1 MVENKNSTIAKNT
14 ILLYFRQ
21 IIILII
27 GLYTSRVILNTL
39 GVTDYGL
46 YNVVGG
52 VVAMFGFIT
61 NAMGNATSRF
71 ITFSTGKDNLKDSE
85 ETFGTILTIYYII
98 AFAILLLGETIG
110 LWFLYNYLVIPEE
123 RFAAALWVYHFSV
136 IAAVMN
142 VLYIPYNS
150 LIIAH
155 EKMTAFAYISILDAL
170 LKLIIVYLLVI
181 SSYDKLIVYAV
192 LIFLVQCIDRFIY
205 IYYCRRK
212 FVESKSKAIYRP
224 KLFQEIL
231 VFSGW
236 TLNGNIAVMCYTQG
250 INILL
255 NMFFG
260 PVVNAARGVAT
271 QVQTITL
278 NFVSGFQTAV
288 YPQITKSYAQGDMH
302 RLYNLLHA
310 SCRYSYFLIF
320 MLALPFIIKSQYV
333 LELWLKIVPD
343 YTVPFLSLIL
353 LFSMLRSI
361 TNPVNF
367 AVQAT
372 GDIKKFQ
379 LIEGT
384 LGLMILPLAY
394 IQLKVFH
401 SGPVSVFVILVIV
414 EFITIFVRIY
424 IGVKKIKGSLSLYFL
439 RVIRPIFITTIVGT
453 SIPYVVSV
461 LTEENFTGT
470 ILTYFT
476 ILIWTFPSIY
486 FCGLSATE
494 KNIIK
499 DKVINMAKKQKKV
512 YEK

>member
-1 MVENKNSTIAKNT
+1 MSDAANSTIVKNT
-14 ILLYFRQ
+14 LLLYFRQ

-39 GVTDYGL
+39 GVTDYGI

-71 ITFSTGKDNLKDSE
+71 ITFSTGKENLKDSE
-85 ETFGTILTIYYII
+85 ETFGTILTIYYGI

-110 LWFLYNYLVIPEE
+110 LWFLYNYLFIPEE
-123 RFAAALWVYHFSV
+123 RFTAALWVYHFSV
-136 IAAVMN
+136 VAAVMN
-142 VLYIPYNS
+142 VLYIPYDS

-181 SSYDKLIVYAV
+181 SSYDKLVVYAV

-205 IYYCRRK
+205 IFYCRKK
-212 FVESKSKAIYRP
+212 FVESKARAIYRP
-224 KLFQEIL
+224 KLFREIL
-231 VFSGW
+231 IFSGW

-260 PVVNAARGVAT
+260 PVVNAARGIAV
-271 QVQTITL
+271 QVQNITL

-288 YPQITKSYAQGDMH
+288 YPQITKSYAQGDMY
-302 RLYNLLHA
+302 RLYSLLHA
-310 SCRYSYFLIF
+310 SCRYSFYLIYIIGF
-320 MLALPFIIKSQYV
+320 PLIIKSEYV

-343 YTVPFLSLIL
+343 YTVPFLSLIMI
-353 LFSMLRSI
+353 FSILKAI
-361 TNPVNF
+361 TNPIIF

-372 GDIKKFQ
+372 GNLKKFQ

-384 LGLMILPLAY
+384 LLLLILPVGYL
-394 IQLKVFH
+394 LLRFCH
-401 SGPVSVFVILVIV
+401 TGPVSVFWVLVIV
-414 EFITIFVRIY
+414 EFITMFVRIE
-424 IGVKKIKGSLSLYFL
+424 IVINQLNGSVYVFYLNVFKPLL
-439 RVIRPIFITTIVGT
+439 ITIIVASSVPLLVSWVTADDLVGT
-453 SIPYVVSV
+453 FV
-461 LTEENFTGT
+461 
-470 ILTYFT
+470 TYFT
-476 ILIWTFPSIY
+476 ILIWTLPSIY

-499 DKVINMAKKQKKV
+499 DKVINLSKKQKKV
-512 YEK
+512 NEK